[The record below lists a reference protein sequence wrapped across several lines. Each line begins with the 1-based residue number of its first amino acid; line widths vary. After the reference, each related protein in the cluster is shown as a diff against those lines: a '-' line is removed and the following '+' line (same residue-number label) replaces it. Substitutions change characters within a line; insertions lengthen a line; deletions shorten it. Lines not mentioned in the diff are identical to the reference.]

1 MGFKRCIGSDWNT
14 KVWTEPWIDV
24 MPLNH
29 WPTYVN
35 VDFVSSLSSVADL
48 TDENE
53 WNLDKLNV
61 GFHPI
66 LVKRILGN
74 MLSQG
79 PR

>member
-24 MPLNH
+24 MPLSH

-35 VDFVSSLSSVADL
+35 VDFVSSLSSVVDL
-48 TDENE
+48 TDE
-53 WNLDKLNV
+53 D

-66 LVKRILGN
+66 LVRRILGIY
-74 MLSQG
+74 LARDPSDDKWV
-79 PR
+79 